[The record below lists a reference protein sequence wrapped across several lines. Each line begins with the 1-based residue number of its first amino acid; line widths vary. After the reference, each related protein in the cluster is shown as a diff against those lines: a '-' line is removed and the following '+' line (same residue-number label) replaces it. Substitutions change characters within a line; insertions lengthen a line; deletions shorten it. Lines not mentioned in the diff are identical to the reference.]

1 LATRAPTSATA
12 EATRLACLLSGWGAG
27 ERKGR
32 KGLCLVLGDRLVEE
46 GGRKEV
52 VWDDVA
58 TSVGVKEES

>member
-12 EATRLACLLSGWGAG
+12 EATRLACLLVGWGAE

-32 KGLCLVLGDRLVEE
+32 RGLGLVHGVRLVEE

-52 VWDDVA
+52 VSGVGA
-58 TSVGVKEES
+58 TPGVMEES